1 MNTLRTTSNTRS
13 RQGRSVLRRGFSLIE
28 VIVAVTIIAI
38 FAALVAPNVL
48 KRLGGGKQQA
58 AMVKASVIADSIKIY
73 LTEERNASLGND
85 FQLDVLIPDFLE
97 SPEDL
102 IDPWGVPYQ
111 FSTPGI
117 NREFDV
123 FSYGADKA
131 PGGEDENADIYHGR
145 DPKKAGGV

>member
-102 IDPWGVPYQ
+102 IDPWGVP
-111 FSTPGI
+111 
-117 NREFDV
+117 
-123 FSYGADKA
+123 
-131 PGGEDENADIYHGR
+131 
-145 DPKKAGGV
+145 